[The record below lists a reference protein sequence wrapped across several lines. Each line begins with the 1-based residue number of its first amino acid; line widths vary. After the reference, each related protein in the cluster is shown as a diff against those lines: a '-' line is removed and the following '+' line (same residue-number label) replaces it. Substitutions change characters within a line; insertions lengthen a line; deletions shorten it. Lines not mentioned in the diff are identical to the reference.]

1 MAAPDFPITKER
13 IQHHFHYAW
22 WQYFALVIV
31 AVFGVNLVFT
41 MTHYRSPEHLKVE
54 WYYQGIS
61 SPNTVGLGQ
70 QLLEEIWQTEFPEM
84 EEVNFN
90 LAGTDETYGAMQLM
104 AWIAAGQGDLYI
116 LQKDTYQGYAG
127 EDSMVNLQPYVDDG
141 TLNVE
146 GIDLRSA
153 VYTNPETGVT
163 GLYGIPCDALQK
175 MWDYDMKPEGA
186 VMCLPLGSGN
196 IEKALVLLDYLLDNW
211 K

>member
-90 LAGTDETYGAMQLM
+90 LAGTDDTYGAMQLM

-146 GIDLRSA
+146 GIDLRGGIA
-153 VYTNPETGVT
+153 TDLDTGVK
-163 GLYGIPCDALQK
+163 GLYGIPADALQGL
-175 MWDYDMKPEGA
+175 WDYDLQPDGK
-186 VMCLPLGSGN
+186 VICLPLASGN
-196 IEKALVLLDYLLDNW
+196 IETALILLDYLLDNM